1 MRADTFTFTAD
12 DGKALVVHRFQ
23 PDPDVRARAI
33 VHIAHGMAEHGARY
47 ARAAEALTRRGYIVH
62 ADDHRGHG
70 KTAAS
75 PDELGFIAEHGGFH
89 RVVEDLSRLIA
100 HAKQQHPGLP
110 VVLLGHSMGSFYTQ
124 LFLIEHGHEIAGAV
138 LSGTSGKPT
147 PIATAGRLVARIE
160 RARLGPRGRSALL
173 NKLSFDAFNKPF
185 RPNRTAFDWLS
196 RDPAEVDKYIA
207 DPLCGFI
214 CTTSLWVDLLDALAE
229 IAAPK
234 RQRQIPKNL
243 PIYVI
248 AGAEDPVG
256 ARTKSIDQL
265 LHAYRRAGLQNVQ
278 HRYYPG
284 ARHEILNETNRDEVV
299 TDLVA
304 WLDRHITA

>member
-89 RVVEDLSRLIA
+89 RVVEDLSQLIA

-124 LFLIEHGHEIAGAV
+124 RFLIEHGHEIAGAV

-284 ARHEILNETNRDEVV
+284 ARHEIAVHALYAEREGYKPF
-299 TDLVA
+299 
-304 WLDRHITA
+304 WRP